1 MTLRW
6 FNLSSACL
14 FLVSGVA
21 LANPQDRTYDPGAKV
36 ADTRP
41 TELQGVG
48 ISEKLGQNLDLSL
61 KFKDENGTD
70 VTLGTYFDGK
80 TPVLLSPVYFSCP
93 GLCNFHLNGLTD
105 ALKGMDWSAGGK
117 YIVLAVSFDP
127 SEGPAVAA
135 GKKASYMK
143 VYDRPGT
150 ENGFHFLTGTAENV
164 KKLTDS
170 VGFTYRWDEKEKQWA
185 HASAAIAVSP
195 QGKITRYLP
204 GIMFES
210 RDVRMSL
217 LEASEGKIGTFVDQL
232 VLYCFHYNPTQS
244 RYAVYAFNI
253 MKLGG
258 ALTVLILA
266 IWLLPTWLRARRAAN
281 GTRGVR

>member
-1 MTLRW
+1 MFLRS
-6 FNLSSACL
+6 FTLSSAFL
-14 FLVSGVA
+14 LLVSGA
-21 LANPQDRTYDPGAKV
+21 AMAHPEDRAYDPNAKV
-36 ADTRP
+36 ADTKP
-41 TELQGVG
+41 AELQGVG
-48 ISEKLGQNLDLSL
+48 ISEKLGQNLDPSL
-61 KFKDENGTD
+61 KFKDENGAD
-70 VTLGTYFDGK
+70 VTLGSYFDGK
-80 TPVLLSPVYFSCP
+80 TPVLLSPVYFACP
-93 GLCNFHLNGLTD
+93 GLCNFHLNGLTE

-127 SEGPAVAA
+127 SETPTIAA

-150 ENGFHFLTGTAENV
+150 ENGWHFLTGTAENV

-170 VGFTYRWDEKEKQWA
+170 VGFTYHWDEKEKQWA

-195 QGKITRYLP
+195 TGTITRYLP

-210 RDVRMSL
+210 RDVRMAL
-217 LEASEGKIGTFVDQL
+217 LEAGEGKIGTFVDQL

-258 ALTVLILA
+258 ALMVLILA
-266 IWLLPTWLRARRAAN
+266 IWLLPTWVRARRAAH